1 MNSLVYLTFDLSQV
15 EKIATFH
22 SFNEQTNGIGPVEK
36 IGIYLNTVCV
46 FPEKKTVVLQKY
58 YTCTTQK

>member
-1 MNSLVYLTFDLSQV
+1 M

-46 FPEKKTVVLQKY
+46 FPERNGGVTEILY
-58 YTCTTQK
+58 ICYTEMA